1 MIDAIIK
8 YINQI
13 NEFCKLL
20 APMFIFA
27 GIVYLCGYIRQKLIL
42 VKRLNKSL
50 DQVGAEL
57 QKSVIEVYKK
67 RMKEEINK
75 TEN

>member
-1 MIDAIIK
+1 MIDAVIK
-8 YINQI
+8 YITQI

-27 GIVYLCGYIRQKLIL
+27 GIVYLCGYIRQRLIL

-50 DQVGAEL
+50 DQVGEEL
-57 QKSVIEVYKK
+57 QKAVIEVYKK
-67 RMKEEINK
+67 KMKEEIN
-75 TEN
+75 TTQN

>member
-1 MIDAIIK
+1 MIDAVIK
-8 YINQI
+8 YITQI
-13 NEFCKLL
+13 DEFCKLL

-50 DQVGAEL
+50 DEVGAEL
-57 QKSVIEVYKK
+57 QKAIIEVYKK
-67 RMKEEINK
+67 RLKEEVNT